1 MPMQATTTT
10 PLFSAALKPDRS
22 GRVTG
27 GWVTLVAA
35 GVLAS
40 PFALVVADALLPL
53 ATAFA
58 GGTAA
63 MSVMT
68 LQQSRRRKQ
77 SEQVTLWP
85 DQLEVIISDG
95 RGERVMHRFDPKTVR
110 LLLERDEQERTTAM
124 RLRSG
129 AVVLQI
135 GQCLSPADRSSFA
148 KAFGTAL
155 RQARRQD

>member
-22 GRVTG
+22 SRVTG
-27 GWVTLVAA
+27 GWLALGIAA
-35 GVLAS
+35 VLAS
-40 PFALVVADALLPL
+40 PFALVVADALVPI

-58 GGTAA
+58 GGAAA

-68 LQQSRRRKQ
+68 AQQSRRRKQ
-77 SEQVTLWP
+77 SEQITLWA
-85 DQLEVIISDG
+85 DQLEIVISDG
-95 RGERVMHRFDPKTVR
+95 TGEKVLHRFEPRTVR
-110 LLLERDEQERTTAM
+110 LLLERDEQERTTAL

-129 AVVLQI
+129 TIVLQI

-148 KAFGTAL
+148 QAFGTAL